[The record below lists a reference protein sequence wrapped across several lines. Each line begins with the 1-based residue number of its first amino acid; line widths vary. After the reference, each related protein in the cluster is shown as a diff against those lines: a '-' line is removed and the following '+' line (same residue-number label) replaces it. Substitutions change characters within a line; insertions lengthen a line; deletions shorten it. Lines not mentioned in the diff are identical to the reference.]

1 MIQITARNVF
11 MLAQVKIFVGASQ
24 SYAANDPNVRVYK
37 DEKTATFFSTAPKAR
52 DMKASLRLQLRA
64 LLMFQ
69 SAYCDDL
76 LGNKEVMEETG
87 HADLVVGENLYL
99 CSSLVADK
107 LSLPHVILSAST
119 LSTPTAAI
127 ALGLP
132 SPPSY
137 VPQCGV
143 SLTQELT
150 FVDRVK
156 NVFQWLSMNAF
167 YVFDLCPTF
176 SELKK
181 KHNITPNKSVQET
194 LGRVDMIISQMD
206 FTLEQ
211 ARPLL
216 PSKYLCCKINCGL
229 ITTN

>member
-1 MIQITARNVF
+1 

-37 DEKTATFFSTAPKAR
+37 DDKAATFFSKRYSAR
-52 DMKASLRLQLRA
+52 EMKEATLRQELSY
-64 LLMFQ
+64 LLMADFL
-69 SAYCDDL
+69 YCDDV
-76 LGNKEVMEETG
+76 LGNKQLMEEIR
-87 HADLVVGENLYL
+87 HADLVVGELLYL

-119 LSTPTAAI
+119 LSTPTAI

-137 VPQCGV
+137 VPQYAV
-143 SLTQELT
+143 PLTHELK

-156 NVFQWLSMNAF
+156 NVFQWMSINMY
-167 YVFDLCPTF
+167 YVFELCPTF
-176 SELKK
+176 NELKK
-181 KHNITPNKSVQET
+181 KHNITPSKSVQET

-206 FTLEQ
+206 FMLEQ

-216 PSKYLCCKINCGL
+216 PSKCLCYNL
-229 ITTN
+229 SLQVNF

>member
-1 MIQITARNVF
+1 M
-11 MLAQVKIFVGASQ
+11 KIFVGASQ

-37 DEKTATFFSTAPKAR
+37 DDKAGKFFSNPPSAR
-52 DMKASLRLQLRA
+52 DTKAISLREVLKKLIMLQSL
-64 LLMFQ
+64 
-69 SAYCDDL
+69 YCDDV
-76 LGNKEVMEETG
+76 LGNKELIEEIR
-87 HADLVVGENLYL
+87 HADLVVGEILYL

-107 LSLPHVILSAST
+107 LSLLHVILSAST
-119 LSTPTAAI
+119 LSTPTAI
-127 ALGLP
+127 PLGVPIPLP
-132 SPPSY
+132 Y
-137 VPQCGV
+137 
-143 SLTQELT
+143 ELK

-156 NVFQWLSMNAF
+156 NVFLWLSMNAF

-176 SELKK
+176 NELKK

-216 PSKYLCCKINCGL
+216 PSKCLCCKINCGL
-229 ITTN
+229 ITTNKITQFNF